1 MADAQN
7 KTDPLNI
14 SNEETAVEVL
24 NPIITQHKGRPPKR
38 LKASVEQEHQ
48 KRKGV
53 LQDRTNVNNSEINNE
68 KGHRCDKCNEFG
80 YYSKTCPN

>member
-1 MADAQN
+1 MAD

-14 SNEETAVEVL
+14 SNEQEVL

-48 KRKGV
+48 KRRGV
-53 LQDRTNVNNSEINNE
+53 LQDSTNVNNSEINNE
-68 KGHRCDKCNEFG
+68 KGRRCGKCREFG
-80 YYSKTCPN
+80 HYSKTCPN